1 MLLFWP
7 EKSLVSSYKTIAV
20 ATKII
25 SHLSNIEK
33 GEGGGGRLC
42 VLGNRSNNYVT
53 DCSYEKPNITVIV
66 RTETDTIK
74 LENKSKVVIFAYKFI
89 EEIHCLHSVYSVLY
103 LFTY

>member
-7 EKSLVSSYKTIAV
+7 EKSLASSYKTIAV

-53 DCSYEKPNITVIV
+53 DCRS
-66 RTETDTIK
+66 
-74 LENKSKVVIFAYKFI
+74 VVKACICYPS
-89 EEIHCLHSVYSVLY
+89 CLK
-103 LFTY
+103 